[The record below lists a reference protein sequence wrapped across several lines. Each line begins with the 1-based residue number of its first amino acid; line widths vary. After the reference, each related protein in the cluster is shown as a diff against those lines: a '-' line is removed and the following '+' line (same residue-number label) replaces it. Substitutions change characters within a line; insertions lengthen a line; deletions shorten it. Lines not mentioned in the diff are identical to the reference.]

1 MDKKTEQIKKEK
13 NQKNEESEIDDRF
26 KITLIGDSGAGK
38 SCLLLRFSDNEF
50 QENFIPTIGVDF
62 RSKNIKVKE
71 KNIKLQIVRKYYI
84 I

>member
-13 NQKNEESEIDDRF
+13 NQKNEEIKIDNTF

-38 SCLLLRFSDNEF
+38 SCLLLRFSDNKF
-50 QENFIPTIGVDF
+50 QKNFYSTIGVDF
-62 RSKNIKVKE
+62 RFKNIKVKE

>member
-13 NQKNEESEIDDRF
+13 NQKNEEIKIDNTF

-38 SCLLLRFSDNEF
+38 SCLLLRFSDNKF
-50 QENFIPTIGVDF
+50 QKNYLPTIGVDF
-62 RSKNIKVKE
+62 RYIYIKVKE